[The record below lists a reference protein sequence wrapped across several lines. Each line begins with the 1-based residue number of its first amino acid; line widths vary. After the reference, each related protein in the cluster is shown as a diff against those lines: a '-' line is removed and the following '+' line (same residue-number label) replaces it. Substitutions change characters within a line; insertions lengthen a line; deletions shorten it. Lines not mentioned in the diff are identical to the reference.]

1 MQASS
6 LIRRVRFKCA
16 IRVLKISRIGLMKKL
31 ILRLPRRKVMQKNP
45 VYQNEREKK
54 GRGKMYN
61 FNDEERALFEIY
73 KAKTSEETIQ
83 NIEENINEAFGEI
96 REKLIIIKDS
106 LQNGN

>member
-1 MQASS
+1 
-6 LIRRVRFKCA
+6 
-16 IRVLKISRIGLMKKL
+16 
-31 ILRLPRRKVMQKNP
+31 
-45 VYQNEREKK
+45 
-54 GRGKMYN
+54 MYN